1 MALTDTL
8 SMDIY
13 QLFEEHGLLVK
24 VEKGNHIFHEGESAG
39 DLFLIKNGS
48 VQISKETENGKE
60 LTFRVCGKNSIIG
73 ESSLFGPTTYH
84 SNTAK
89 AITNSELIILSKR
102 TLEMILTE
110 QPTLM
115 IEYLKWIQTE
125 NLKNQSLIRDL
136 VIHGKKGALFSTL
149 IRLSNTYGKPLQGAD
164 NQVFIDIHLTN
175 TEVANLCSTSRE
187 MINRMLNE
195 LKKQNV
201 ITFEKG
207 YITILDLEFLKQ
219 EIACEN
225 CPASI
230 CRID

>member
-48 VQISKETENGKE
+48 IQISKETEHGKE

-89 AITNSELIILSKR
+89 AIVNSEIIILSKR
-102 TLEMILTE
+102 SLEMILTE
-110 QPTLM
+110 QPSLM
-115 IEYLKWIQTE
+115 IEYLKWIQNE

-149 IRLSNTYGKPLQGAD
+149 IRLSNTYGKPLPG
-164 NQVFIDIHLTN
+164 NNKQVFIDIHLTN

-187 MINRMLNE
+187 MINRMLND
-195 LKKQNV
+195 LKKQKI

-225 CPASI
+225 CPATI

>member
-1 MALTDTL
+1 MGLTDNL

-13 QLFEEHGLLVK
+13 QLFEEGGLLVK

-48 VQISKETENGKE
+48 VQISKETEHGKE

-73 ESSLFGPTTYH
+73 ESSLFGPTTFH

-89 AITNSELIILSKR
+89 AIINSEIIILNKN

-110 QPTLM
+110 QPSLM
-115 IEYLKWIQTE
+115 IEYLKWIQNE

-136 VIHGKKGALFSTL
+136 VIHGKRGALFSTL
-149 IRLSNTYGKPLQGAD
+149 IRLSNTYGEPINED
-164 NQVFIDIHLTN
+164 NNHIFINLHLTN
-175 TEVANLCSTSRE
+175 SEVANLCSTSRE

-195 LKKQNV
+195 LKKLNI

-207 YITILDLEFLKQ
+207 YITILDLNYLKE

-225 CPASI
+225 CPATI

>member
-1 MALTDTL
+1 MTLTEYL
-8 SMDIY
+8 SRDIY

-39 DLFLIKNGS
+39 DLFYIQNGS
-48 VQISKETENGKE
+48 IQISKETENGKE
-60 LTFRVCGKNSIIG
+60 LTFRVCGKKSIIG
-73 ESSLFGPTTYH
+73 ECSLFGPTTFH

-89 AITNSELIILSKR
+89 AITNSEIRILSKHV
-102 TLEMILTE
+102 LEMILTE
-110 QPTLM
+110 QPSLM
-115 IEYLKWIQTE
+115 IEYLKWIQNE

-149 IRLSNTYGKPLQGAD
+149 IRLSNTYGKQINGDD
-164 NQVFIDIHLTN
+164 NQIFIDIHLTN

-187 MINRMLNE
+187 MINRMLND
-195 LKKQNV
+195 LKKQKI

-207 YITILDLEFLKQ
+207 LITILDLNYLKQ

>member
-1 MALTDTL
+1 MTDHL

-13 QLFEEHGLLVK
+13 QLFEKHGLLIRA
-24 VEKGNHIFHEGESAG
+24 EKGNHIFHEGESAR

-48 VQISKETENGKE
+48 IQISKETENGKE
-60 LTFRVCGKNSIIG
+60 LTFRVCGKRSIIG
-73 ESSLFGPTTYH
+73 ECSLFGPSTFH
-84 SNTAK
+84 STTAK
-89 AITNSELIILSKR
+89 AITRSEILLLGKHS
-102 TLEMILTE
+102 LEMILTE
-110 QPTLM
+110 QPSLM

-149 IRLSNTYGKPLQGAD
+149 IRLSNTYGKPLPNKG
-164 NQVFIDIHLTN
+164 NELFIDIQITN
-175 TEVANLCSTSRE
+175 TDIANMCSTSRE
-187 MINRMLNE
+187 MINRMLND
-195 LKKQNV
+195 LKKQNI

-207 YITILDLEFLKQ
+207 YITVLDLNFLKQ

>member
-1 MALTDTL
+1 MALSDSL

-13 QLFEEHGLLVK
+13 QLFEKHGLLVK

-48 VQISKETENGKE
+48 IQISKETENGKE

-73 ESSLFGPTTYH
+73 ESSLFGPTTFH

-89 AITNSELIILSKR
+89 AIISSELITLNKHL
-102 TLEMILTE
+102 LEMILTE
-110 QPTLM
+110 HPSLM
-115 IEYLKWIQTE
+115 IEYLKWIQNE

-149 IRLSNTYGKPLQGAD
+149 IRLSNTYGKHLDEND
-164 NQVFIDIHLTN
+164 NQIFIDIHLTN
-175 TEVANLCSTSRE
+175 TEIANLCSTSRE
-187 MINRMLNE
+187 MINRMLND
-195 LKKQNV
+195 LKKQN
-201 ITFEKG
+201 IISFEKG
-207 YITILDLEFLKQ
+207 YITILDLNYLKE

-225 CPASI
+225 CPATI